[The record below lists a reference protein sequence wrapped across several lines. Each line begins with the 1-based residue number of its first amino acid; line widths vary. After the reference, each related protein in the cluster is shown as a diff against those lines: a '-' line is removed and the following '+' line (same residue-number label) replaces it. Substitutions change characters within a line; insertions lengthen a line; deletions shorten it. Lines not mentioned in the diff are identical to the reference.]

1 MGFRPKE
8 ILNLRKKEP
17 NTCKSETND
26 EDDKPIGL
34 KSYTLA
40 DALEQL
46 IVTKWAMQPLDK
58 DMVLMRHLFEFELD
72 GKQSKLQSDL
82 VVLGDGEAG
91 HSAMSKTVGLP
102 LGIFVHRLALDLVEE
117 TGVMIPISSSIYKP
131 ILEQLQNLNIAFNH
145 TMS

>member
-1 MGFRPKE
+1 
-8 ILNLRKKEP
+8 
-17 NTCKSETND
+17 
-26 EDDKPIGL
+26 
-34 KSYTLA
+34 
-40 DALEQL
+40 
-46 IVTKWAMQPLDK
+46 
-58 DMVLMRHLFEFELD
+58 MRHLFEFELD